1 MKSKTTNDSN
11 YQAGDIITEDL
22 QELDCVQ
29 KSVEV
34 APAEPDNK
42 PFGEAEHGS
51 VELTTVESKL
61 TEEDMDG
68 DEKKAQ
74 VYSPNRKPQNG
85 KDNIALYRKYILR
98 KYLPIVINFYQ
109 QIVHVKKNYGF
120 FIMNSYLDIMLLN

>member
-11 YQAGDIITEDL
+11 YQAGDTITEDL
-22 QELDCVQ
+22 QELDCIQ

-34 APAEPDNK
+34 TPAEPGNK
-42 PFGEAEHGS
+42 PSCAAKHS
-51 VELTTVESKL
+51 DVELPTVESRL

-85 KDNIALYRKYILR
+85 GETIY
-98 KYLPIVINFYQ
+98 VIKIYQ
-109 QIVHVKKNYGF
+109 QNILHKDLKK
-120 FIMNSYLDIMLLN
+120 